1 MAGKQLKSLVT
12 VHDEQGVAHLFGPHD
27 VLPDWARAKIT
38 NPNVWDGDDAA
49 ETLVPTPPATPTPP
63 GDEPGS
69 EDDEETDTDGEPGDE
84 PGSEDDEETDTDGE
98 PGDDDS
104 SDDTDGVIT
113 DGAPP
118 RAGRGSGIAN
128 WKTWADEQGVQ
139 YPADITRD
147 DLVALIDAAASS
159 QE

>member
-27 VLPDWARAKIT
+27 VLPDWAREKIT
-38 NPNVWDGDDAA
+38 NPNVWDGYDAA
-49 ETLVPTPPATPTPP
+49 ETLVPTPPAPP
-63 GDEPGS
+63 APLAAEPASEDDDEPG
-69 EDDEETDTDGEPGDE
+69 EDDSADETDTDGEPGDA
-84 PGSEDDEETDTDGE
+84 
-98 PGDDDS
+98 DS

-139 YPADITRD
+139 YPGDITRD